1 MSRRANYF
9 RLPLLLSISVVELI
23 ILGCAIPGGTTSG
36 APPTPTGLSVGS
48 PTATSLT
55 VSWNSSDGADGYIC
69 YRDASPSGSFSTQ
82 VYNGP
87 STAYADIGLI
97 PGTTYYYKC
106 LAKNQNG
113 TSALSGAVPGTTLGS
128 GASAPAT
135 PTGLTVGS
143 ATSSSFVVSWTVSSG
158 AISYQVY
165 RDTSSTGTFTTVAYN
180 GSSTSFTDANLT
192 SSTTYYYKV
201 QATNVTGSSAL
212 SGAVSGRT
220 LAGGNAP
227 TTPTGLTVGSATS
240 SSLVVSWTTSSGAIS
255 YQVYRDTSST
265 GTFTTVAYNGS
276 STSFTD
282 ANLTSSATYYYKVQA
297 TNVTGSSA
305 LSGAQWGTTL
315 AAIWGV
321 SNGFESFKTSD
332 PGNCGSYLYYTIPG
346 SSLILTSSSPSV
358 TTGLELLAG
367 QISGYAGG
375 PGSIAGY
382 GVLFSYTDPN
392 NFFIF
397 LLSTNGY
404 YEVLQKQNGNWNTLL
419 PWTSSSD
426 ILQGDQLNQIDVA
439 YIHYSDGN
447 YYLVFYINT
456 MYENLL
462 QITNTT
468 LNAGGLTGFVVGI
481 GSSNQESF
489 PGTPVTA
496 GFEQTVPVN
505 YPASSKALSPAEGK
519 ALPLPTELEAR
530 R

>member
-1 MSRRANYF
+1 
-9 RLPLLLSISVVELI
+9 
-23 ILGCAIPGGTTSG
+23 
-36 APPTPTGLSVGS
+36 
-48 PTATSLT
+48 
-55 VSWNSSDGADGYIC
+55 
-69 YRDASPSGSFSTQ
+69 
-82 VYNGP
+82 
-87 STAYADIGLI
+87 
-97 PGTTYYYKC
+97 
-106 LAKNQNG
+106 
-113 TSALSGAVPGTTLGS
+113 
-128 GASAPAT
+128 
-135 PTGLTVGS
+135 
-143 ATSSSFVVSWTVSSG
+143 
-158 AISYQVY
+158 
-165 RDTSSTGTFTTVAYN
+165 
-180 GSSTSFTDANLT
+180 
-192 SSTTYYYKV
+192 
-201 QATNVTGSSAL
+201 
-212 SGAVSGRT
+212 
-220 LAGGNAP
+220 
-227 TTPTGLTVGSATS
+227 
-240 SSLVVSWTTSSGAIS
+240 
-255 YQVYRDTSST
+255 
-265 GTFTTVAYNGS
+265 
-276 STSFTD
+276 
-282 ANLTSSATYYYKVQA
+282 VQA